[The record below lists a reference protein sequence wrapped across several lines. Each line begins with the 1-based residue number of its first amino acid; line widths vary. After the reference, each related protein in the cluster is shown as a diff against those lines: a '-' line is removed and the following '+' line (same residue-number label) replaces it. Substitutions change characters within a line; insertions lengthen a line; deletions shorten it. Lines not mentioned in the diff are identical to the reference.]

1 MNVTLEKHA
10 PTRKRYARA
19 NQAPYMNKLLSK
31 EIMKRSHF
39 GNKFSNKRSD
49 MNKLLSKEIMKRSH
63 FRNKFSN
70 KRSDL
75 DQKAYN
81 KQRNYI
87 AILLKQ
93 EITIL
98 QQS

>member
-19 NQAPYMNKLLSK
+19 NQAPS
-31 EIMKRSHF
+31 
-39 GNKFSNKRSD
+39 

-75 DQKAYN
+75 DQKAHN

-87 AILLKQ
+87 VILLKQ